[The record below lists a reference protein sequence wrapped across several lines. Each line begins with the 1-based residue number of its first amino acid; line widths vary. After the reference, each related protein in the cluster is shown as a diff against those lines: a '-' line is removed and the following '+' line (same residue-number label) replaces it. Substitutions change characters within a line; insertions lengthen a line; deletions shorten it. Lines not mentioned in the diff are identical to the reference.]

1 MEIKATTDNMEP
13 HREKKNSKKRCGST
27 MYMTPKMPL
36 NSNSDLEY
44 LSWCVMFNFIFL
56 KIKGLPLQCNNFFF
70 KTSFYAYFFVL
81 SYLYIMVYFISGAEI
96 VFVFMVVLLVFGANR
111 IPDIAR
117 TLAKGIQQ
125 VKTASRDFREEIE
138 KSAEA
143 QGLDT
148 KELQKE
154 VNDIKKELNEITG
167 TVKRKR

>member
-1 MEIKATTDNMEP
+1 
-13 HREKKNSKKRCGST
+13 
-27 MYMTPKMPL
+27 MPPQ
-36 NSNSDLEY
+36 
-44 LSWCVMFNFIFL
+44 VI
-56 KIKGLPLQCNNFFF
+56 IFF

-81 SYLYIMVYFISGAEI
+81 SYLYNMVYFISGAEI

>member
-1 MEIKATTDNMEP
+1 M
-13 HREKKNSKKRCGST
+13 
-27 MYMTPKMPL
+27 
-36 NSNSDLEY
+36 
-44 LSWCVMFNFIFL
+44 V
-56 KIKGLPLQCNNFFF
+56 
-70 KTSFYAYFFVL
+70 
-81 SYLYIMVYFISGAEI
+81 VYFISGVEI
-96 VFVFMVVLLVFGANR
+96 VFIFMIVLLVFGANR

-117 TLAKGIQQ
+117 TLAKVIQQ

>member
-1 MEIKATTDNMEP
+1 MAQDTGGKRFRKVQKTTRLNIKASLRVAFLFLD
-13 HREKKNSKKRCGST
+13 
-27 MYMTPKMPL
+27 
-36 NSNSDLEY
+36 Y
-44 LSWCVMFNFIFL
+44 LC
-56 KIKGLPLQCNNFFF
+56 
-70 KTSFYAYFFVL
+70 
-81 SYLYIMVYFISGAEI
+81 IMVYFISGAEI
-96 VFVFMVVLLVFGANR
+96 VFVFIVVLLVFGADR

-117 TLAKGIQQ
+117 TLSKGIQQ

>member
-1 MEIKATTDNMEP
+1 
-13 HREKKNSKKRCGST
+13 
-27 MYMTPKMPL
+27 
-36 NSNSDLEY
+36 
-44 LSWCVMFNFIFL
+44 
-56 KIKGLPLQCNNFFF
+56 
-70 KTSFYAYFFVL
+70 
-81 SYLYIMVYFISGAEI
+81 MVYFISGAKI
-96 VFVFMVVLLVFGANR
+96 VFVFVVVLLVFGADR

-125 VKTASRDFREEIE
+125 VKAASRDFREEIE

-154 VNDIKKELNEITG
+154 VNDMKKELNEITG

>member
-1 MEIKATTDNMEP
+1 
-13 HREKKNSKKRCGST
+13 
-27 MYMTPKMPL
+27 
-36 NSNSDLEY
+36 
-44 LSWCVMFNFIFL
+44 
-56 KIKGLPLQCNNFFF
+56 
-70 KTSFYAYFFVL
+70 
-81 SYLYIMVYFISGAEI
+81 MVYFISGAEI

-154 VNDIKKELNEITG
+154 VNDIKKELNSLEKKEILKPG
-167 TVKRKR
+167 QILKRLKLYPKQVM

>member
-1 MEIKATTDNMEP
+1 MMEIKATSDNMEP

-56 KIKGLPLQCNNFFF
+56 EIKGLLLQVNIFF

>member
-1 MEIKATTDNMEP
+1 
-13 HREKKNSKKRCGST
+13 
-27 MYMTPKMPL
+27 
-36 NSNSDLEY
+36 
-44 LSWCVMFNFIFL
+44 MF
-56 KIKGLPLQCNNFFF
+56 
-70 KTSFYAYFFVL
+70 
-81 SYLYIMVYFISGAEI
+81 YFISGAEI
-96 VFVFMVVLLVFGANR
+96 IFVFMIVLLVFGANR
-111 IPDIAR
+111 VPDIAR

-138 KSAEA
+138 KSAED